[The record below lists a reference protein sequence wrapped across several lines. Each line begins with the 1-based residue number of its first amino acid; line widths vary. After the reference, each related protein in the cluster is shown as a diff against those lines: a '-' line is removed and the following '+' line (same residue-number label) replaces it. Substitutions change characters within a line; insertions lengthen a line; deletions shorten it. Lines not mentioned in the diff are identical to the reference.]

1 MYNATWTAAELRGRR
16 NDDKLASTGPQS
28 PPPFQI
34 DFTPASTT
42 NMDVPYS
49 NSDSQISSVPIDVD
63 LQMPPTSSFE
73 YQFPWGVWNDA
84 LFDALELG
92 GNQFYDGSLPMY
104 NLI

>member
-16 NDDKLASTGPQS
+16 NDSKWSSTA
-28 PPPFQI
+28 PPPPQI
-34 DFTPASTT
+34 EFTPSTT
-42 NMDVPYS
+42 TMDGSYS
-49 NSDSQISSVPIDVD
+49 NTDAQGGSMPLDME
-63 LQMPPTSSFE
+63 LQMPQSSSFE

-92 GNQFYDGSLPMY
+92 GGSQLYPDGSLPMY

>member
-16 NDDKLASTGPQS
+16 NDHKPPSKA
-28 PPPFQI
+28 PPPPPPQI
-34 DFTPASTT
+34 EFTPASTASM
-42 NMDVPYS
+42 NVSYGDL
-49 NSDSQISSVPIDVD
+49 DSQVGSMPLDMD
-63 LQMPPTSSFE
+63 MQMSQNAPFE

-92 GNQFYDGSLPMY
+92 GGNQLYDGSLPMY

>member
-16 NDDKLASTGPQS
+16 NDHKPTSTEPQ
-28 PPPFQI
+28 PTPYQI

-42 NMDVPYS
+42 NMDVSYS
-49 NSDSQISSVPIDVD
+49 NPDPQIGSMPLDVD